1 MNLDRFSQKTARY
14 VGAESRNN
22 KDADRERAR
31 ACGKGQLAEL
41 YYPDS
46 SPSWALRLLN
56 KDIHRMPGLT
66 ERLRQRGWRPTDR
79 LLRRDWVQ
87 LIFDAIGPP

>member
-1 MNLDRFSQKTARY
+1 MDKEF
-14 VGAESRNN
+14 
-22 KDADRERAR
+22 DMERAR
-31 ACGKGQLAEL
+31 AYGKGQLAEL

-56 KDIHRMPGLT
+56 KDIRRMPGLT
-66 ERLRQRGWRPTDR
+66 ERLRQRGWRPSDR

-87 LIFDAIGPP
+87 LICDAIGPP